1 MKRTTSK
8 NRSNDLL
15 ADNQKNHKNMSSKIS
30 SNGYTI
36 TSKVFK
42 NSCKSPS
49 FIKLRRRDQ
58 GFLSPSIL
66 IADYYNFHLITIIAD
81 EIVTSSDL
89 RPQTALALLALI
101 FGVAGIF
108 LVFVYSS
115 FPEMEEAEA
124 QYVKFPKVMMQ
135 NLWLD
140 HSYTLFLPYMIQYC
154 YALIYRISKTQKD
167 WVLSYQN
174 IKIVTILKYF
184 VEWL

>member
-8 NRSNDLL
+8 NSSNDLL

-30 SNGYTI
+30 SNGYTN

-58 GFLSPSIL
+58 GFKRVNPSIL
-66 IADYYNFHLITIIAD
+66 IADYYNFHLITIIAG
-81 EIVTSSDL
+81 ETVTSSDL

-140 HSYTLFLPYMIQYC
+140 HSYT
-154 YALIYRISKTQKD
+154 A
-167 WVLSYQN
+167 N
-174 IKIVTILKYF
+174 
-184 VEWL
+184 E